1 MSKLS
6 TKKTKQ
12 KTKRTIREE
21 IKELLREI
29 DEKKYDL
36 YLKVYQVR
44 KKELF
49 VNWGYSKFKE
59 WVEEDLGI
67 PYRVG
72 LWYAQIGEFIE
83 RFDLPQQV
91 VLEISW
97 TKLKEIAKLES
108 IEDIKELLKKAPSMS
123 FRKLEAEVKQRKEKI
138 GGREEKITT
147 LSLKL
152 KNDQYDV
159 VMSAIERA
167 KKEIGVESISS
178 ALEYICQEFLVNR
191 QELENELFTEE

>member
-1 MSKLS
+1 MSKKLS

-12 KTKRTIREE
+12 VKKTIREE

-36 YLKVYQVR
+36 YLKIYQVR
-44 KKELF
+44 KEELF

-83 RFDLPQQV
+83 RFDLPRQV
-91 VLEISW
+91 VLQISW

-123 FRKLEAEVKQRKEKI
+123 FRELEAEIKQRKEKV
-138 GGREEKITT
+138 GGREEKTT
-147 LSLKL
+147 ILTLKL

-159 VMSAIERA
+159 VMAAIERA
-167 KKEIGVESISS
+167 KKEIEVESVSS

-191 QELENELFTEE
+191 QELENELFNEE

>member
-1 MSKLS
+1 MSKVS

-12 KTKRTIREE
+12 KKKTIREE

-29 DEKKYDL
+29 DEKRYDL

-44 KKELF
+44 KEELF
-49 VNWGYSKFKE
+49 INWGFSKFKE

-72 LWYAQIGEFIE
+72 LWYAQIGEFVV
-83 RFDLPQQV
+83 RFDIPRQV
-91 VLEISW
+91 VVEISW

-108 IEDIKELLKKAPSMS
+108 LEDIKELLKKAPSMS
-123 FRKLEAEVKQRKEKI
+123 FRELEAEVKQRREKI
-138 GGREEKITT
+138 GGREEKNTT
-147 LSLKL
+147 LTLKL

-167 KKEIGVESISS
+167 KGEIQTDSISS

-191 QELENELFTEE
+191 QELENELFSEE